1 MLPILISF
9 PILTSLVMFQS
20 AVISRI
26 HLLYGTADL
35 LLLALVAWAL
45 QERVT
50 SAWYW
55 ALVGGLVITIASAV
69 PPGVL
74 FAGYLVTVAVALLLR
89 RRVWQLPFLAMLVT
103 TFLGT
108 LIIHGFSTIA
118 IIASGTALPVLSSF
132 DLITLPSL
140 LLNLLLA
147 VPMYAIMSDLANWL
161 YPQEIEV

>member
-1 MLPILISF
+1 MLPILISL
-9 PILTSLVMFQS
+9 PILTGLVMFQS

-35 LLLALVAWAL
+35 LLLALAAWTL

-55 ALVGGLVITIASAV
+55 ALIGGLMITIASAV

-74 FAGYLVTVAVALLLR
+74 FAGYLLTVAVALLLR

-118 IIASGTALPVLSSF
+118 IIVSGTALPVLTAF